1 MKFPG
6 KRKSK
11 HYFPVN
17 ARDPLLQQFQPEN
30 ETSAAWVVGID
41 QTLVDIE
48 AKVDDEFIE
57 RYGLSAGHSLVI
69 EDDVAEALYQELK
82 QKNLITHQF
91 AGGTIGNTMHNYSV
105 LADDRSVLLGVMCSN
120 IEIGSY
126 AYRYLC
132 NTSSRTDL
140 NYLQGVDGPIGRCFT
155 LIGESGERTFA
166 ISPGHMNQLRA
177 ESIPEDVIAGAS
189 ALVLTS
195 YLVRCKPGE
204 PMPEATMK
212 AIEYAKKYNVP
223 VVLTLG
229 TRFVIDADPQWWRE
243 FIAEYVTVLAMNE
256 DVNVLVF
263 DTEVYSNT
271 GGQSSKSTP
280 TAAIAKFAASGK
292 KTKKKEAQRLPLS
305 LSSLQVLAGRRYGYT
320 PQQVLDTAQELYERK
335 LTTYP
340 RSDCEYLPVNQRKD
354 VPHIL
359 ANLGKLPAGKLA
371 EWVAG
376 ADGKIRSRAW
386 NDSKITAHHAIIPTT
401 VACPFD
407 KLTSM
412 QQHIYYLVAQ
422 AYIAQFYPIHE
433 YDQTRMVIEAADERF
448 VAHGKT
454 VTVPG
459 WKVLYQSDKHDDDE
473 EEKGT
478 LPAVRK
484 GDGVHYQNG
493 QVDKKAT
500 KPPPR
505 FTPSTLLA
513 AMKEIYKYV
522 KDESL
527 KKKLKEELEFV
538 MMRDYLSLA
547 KL

>member
-155 LIGESGERTFA
+155 LI
-166 ISPGHMNQLRA
+166 
-177 ESIPEDVIAGAS
+177 AGAS

-229 TRFVIDADPQWWRE
+229 TKFVIAENPQWWQQ
-243 FIAEYVTVLAMNE
+243 FLKDHVSILAMNE
-256 DVNVLVF
+256 DEAEALTGESDPLLASDKALDWVDLVLCTAGPIGLYMAGF
-263 DTEVYSNT
+263 TEDEAKRKTQHPLLPGAIAEFNQYEFSRAMRHKDCQNPLRVYSHIAPYMGGPEKIMNT
-271 GGQSSKSTP
+271 NGAGDGALAALLHDITANSYHRSNVPNSSKH
-280 TAAIAKFAASGK
+280 KF
-292 KTKKKEAQRLPLS
+292 TWLTY
-305 LSSLQVLAGRRYGYT
+305 SSLAQVCKYANRVSYQVLNQHSPRLTRGL
-320 PQQVLDTAQELYERK
+320 PER
-335 LTTYP
+335 
-340 RSDCEYLPVNQRKD
+340 E
-354 VPHIL
+354 
-359 ANLGKLPAGKLA
+359 
-371 EWVAG
+371 
-376 ADGKIRSRAW
+376 
-386 NDSKITAHHAIIPTT
+386 DS
-401 VACPFD
+401 
-407 KLTSM
+407 L
-412 QQHIYYLVAQ
+412 
-422 AYIAQFYPIHE
+422 
-433 YDQTRMVIEAADERF
+433 
-448 VAHGKT
+448 
-454 VTVPG
+454 
-459 WKVLYQSDKHDDDE
+459 E
-473 EEKGT
+473 ESYWD
-478 LPAVRK
+478 R
-484 GDGVHYQNG
+484 
-493 QVDKKAT
+493 
-500 KPPPR
+500 
-505 FTPSTLLA
+505 
-513 AMKEIYKYV
+513 
-522 KDESL
+522 
-527 KKKLKEELEFV
+527 
-538 MMRDYLSLA
+538 
-547 KL
+547 